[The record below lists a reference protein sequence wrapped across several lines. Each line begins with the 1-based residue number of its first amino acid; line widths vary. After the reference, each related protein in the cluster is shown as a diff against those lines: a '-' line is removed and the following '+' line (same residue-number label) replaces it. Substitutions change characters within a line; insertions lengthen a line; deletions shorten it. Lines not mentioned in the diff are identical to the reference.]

1 MSLLVRLK
9 AELKAAM
16 LAQDVTKRETLRMV
30 LAAADNKRIE
40 LGRELADA
48 DVVAV
53 IQKAVKSRQDSA
65 TQYRDAG
72 RTELADQEEAAIRV
86 PDAGRPKQLDEAE
99 PRAAVEAVVAELG
112 LASKGDMGRLMK
124 ELMGRHAGR
133 VDGKLASRL
142 AAEVLS

>member
-1 MSLLVRLK
+1 MSLLVDLK
-9 AELKAAM
+9 ADLKAAM

-53 IQKAVKSRQDSA
+53 IQKGVKSRQDSA

-72 RTELADQEEAAIRV
+72 RTELADKEEAEIRV
-86 PDAGRPKQLDEAE
+86 LEAWLPVQLDEAE
-99 PRAAVEAVVAELG
+99 TRAAVQAIVAELG
-112 LASKGDMGRLMK
+112 LAAKSDMGRLMK
-124 ELMGRHAGR
+124 ELMSRHAGR

-142 AAEVLS
+142 AAEALS